1 MLAARS
7 YHPAMGMVI
16 SRVPRTALGSPE
28 PAAAPDGGGLSEDV
42 PQKADPPT
50 PDPRGP
56 LGRMPV
62 AGFSRRSLA
71 IAVGVVVVAWIVFVF
86 ARAVADSAASSD
98 RADVLRRQTA
108 AAAIRL
114 AAAEHELEIIQSP
127 DYLALQ
133 ARAYGYGRS
142 GERAFALEPG
152 GPPPRT
158 ITPMGAEPGSSGHS
172 TPLDDWLDLLFGR

>member
-1 MLAARS
+1 
-7 YHPAMGMVI
+7 MGLVV
-16 SRVPRTALGSPE
+16 SRVPRTPLGASEPLGAPE
-28 PAAAPDGGGLSEDV
+28 GDGPSEDV
-42 PQKADPPT
+42 APKADPPT

-71 IAVGVVVVAWIVFVF
+71 VAVGVVVVAWIVFVF
-86 ARAVADSAASSD
+86 ARAVADSAASTD
-98 RADVLRRQTA
+98 RAEVLRRQTA

-152 GPPPRT
+152 GPAPRS
-158 ITPMGAEPGSSGHS
+158 ITPLGAEPGSDGHS
-172 TPLDDWLDLLFGR
+172 RPLDDWLDLLFGR